1 MNYATWHNDWNKLVR
16 DNVPEWLEARGI
28 KTSSRIVEDK
38 QELITLLGNKLA
50 EEMIELEKE
59 MKEAN
64 HEQMLQEAADVKEV
78 LDSLFILLKE
88 YNWEE
93 IDWYDSLISAMSAA
107 ERKINSQITQQNHE
121 LIKRVKDIQQQ
132 KREEKGWFDKWI
144 FLISTDS

>member
-16 DNVPEWLEARGI
+16 DNVPAWLEARGI